1 MTLSA
6 VTDRLLDTLAAY
18 PGTEDA
24 ASLTLPPEAYT
35 DPGLYEI
42 EKETIFKHEWLL
54 IGRAN
59 DIPDPGDWFTFQ
71 VLDEPLLI
79 VRGTDGEIRAL
90 SNICRHRYM
99 PIALDEKGSAK
110 RFVCAYHGW
119 VYGTDGRLVA
129 APLMEGSLAFEKESC
144 KLPEHR
150 LEVWQGFI
158 FVNLDDN
165 TPPLAPQLHEA
176 DAMLE
181 NYRTDELITG
191 FAYDT
196 IWEGNWKL
204 ATENGMEFY
213 HHMGLHAATLEADLP
228 ARQARMDE
236 APASGRFTHSRC
248 FYSEVARNQSE
259 GFGNAARPGCSFAE
273 HERNSAYAIGLFPNI
288 SLAMSTATNNW
299 LSFIPIGPERT
310 RVIGGFV
317 VAPEMAADTKVM
329 EGSNELVYAV
339 NEEDGQATWRLQQV
353 MRSAKAAPGPLNVRE
368 GTCAQFYKYL
378 GRTLAADRA
387 PGLQAAE

>member
-1 MTLSA
+1 MTHSA
-6 VTDRLLDTLAAY
+6 VTDLLLDTLAAY
-18 PGTEDA
+18 PGTPDA
-24 ASLTLPPEAYT
+24 ASLTLPPDAYT
-35 DPGLYEI
+35 DPGLFKL
-42 EKETIFKHEWLL
+42 EKETIFKREWLL
-54 IGRAN
+54 IGREN

-71 VLDEPLLI
+71 ILDEPLLI
-79 VRGTDGEIRAL
+79 VRGTDGAVRAL

-99 PIALDEKGSAK
+99 PIAIDGKGSDK

-119 VYGTDGRLVA
+119 VYSTDGRLVA

-144 KLPEHR
+144 KLPEYR
-150 LEVWQGFI
+150 IEIWQGFI

-165 TPPLAPQLHEA
+165 APSLAPQLHEA
-176 DAMLE
+176 DAMLS
-181 NYRTDELITG
+181 NYKTHELVTG
-191 FAYDT
+191 FSYDT

-213 HHMGLHAATLEADLP
+213 HHMGLHAVTLEADMP
-228 ARQARMDE
+228 ARLGRMDP
-236 APASGRFTHSRC
+236 APASGRFTHPRC
-248 FYSEVARNQSE
+248 GYSPEALDKPQ
-259 GFGNAARPGCSFAE
+259 GFGHQPRPGCTFTE
-273 HERNSAYAIGLFPNI
+273 LEETTAYAIGLFPNI

-299 LSFIPIGPERT
+299 LSFIPMGPERT

-317 VAPEMAADTKVM
+317 VAPEMAADAEVM
-329 EGSNELVYAV
+329 AASNELVHAV

-353 MRSAKAAPGPLNVRE
+353 MRSARAAPGPLNVRE

-378 GRTLAADRA
+378 GRTLAGDRI